1 LKSNSNVFNISMH
14 ATSNNNN
21 NNNTKSIDN
30 TIIRLE
36 TIKNNNNDDFSVEK
50 VEVSMLVKD
59 QQTHLV
65 HKLAGDWTK

>member
-1 LKSNSNVFNISMH
+1 MH
-14 ATSNNNN
+14 ATNNINN
-21 NNNTKSIDN
+21 NNNTTKLIDN

-36 TIKNNNNDDFSVEK
+36 TIKNNNDDFSVEK

>member
-1 LKSNSNVFNISMH
+1 MH

-36 TIKNNNNDDFSVEK
+36 TIKNNNDDFSVEK

>member
-1 LKSNSNVFNISMH
+1 MSRSRV
-14 ATSNNNN
+14 
-21 NNNTKSIDN
+21 
-30 TIIRLE
+30 
-36 TIKNNNNDDFSVEK
+36 NNNDDFSVEK